1 MDHEAAKMYKH
12 DRQMFEQ
19 TVKMWVEAFA
29 SDYQID
35 QKIKQLT
42 DMGFDEETSIKT
54 LEMNNWDVSIAT
66 NKLLGL

>member
-1 MDHEAAKMYKH
+1 MISLQALLSSPEPDIPMDYEAAKMYKH

-54 LEMNNWDVSIAT
+54 L
-66 NKLLGL
+66 

>member
-1 MDHEAAKMYKH
+1 MYKN
-12 DRQMFEQ
+12 DPEMYEQ
-19 TVKMWVEAFA
+19 TVQKWVEGYA

-42 DMGFDEETSIKT
+42 DMGFDEETSIKA
-54 LEMNNWDVSIAT
+54 LEMNNWDVSTAT